1 MKNLFK
7 TKNKACKQ
15 TEIQNG
21 MTSSPPGSRHCL
33 RRHLISVFIETKA
46 QNSAGEEMAGDRKEK
61 KKGARFGKDK
71 AEVVKGRAMRTKEGT
86 GNRKKQGR
94 KANIPKKSRIRK
106 RRKRKREKEKRKKD
120 GTGCKTPGS

>member
-46 QNSAGEEMAGDRKEK
+46 QNSAGEEMVGDRKEK
-61 KKGARFGKDK
+61 KKEQGLGKTRLK
-71 AEVVKGRAMRTKEGT
+71 L
-86 GNRKKQGR
+86 
-94 KANIPKKSRIRK
+94 
-106 RRKRKREKEKRKKD
+106 
-120 GTGCKTPGS
+120 